1 MGTATPSTLPIERPD
16 ATVALT
22 TSALLSE
29 HSCFDRYVCGVRL
42 SEQQSKLATSRLE
55 LPNEASQLT
64 ARRQ

>member
-1 MGTATPSTLPIERPD
+1 MPD